1 MLPKLQ
7 AAHDKWSGAAHLM
20 RTVHTQCTTVMT
32 KMLFAIK
39 TNSTT
44 DDRLEAALKK
54 FRRLLTLSW

>member
-1 MLPKLQ
+1 
-7 AAHDKWSGAAHLM
+7 M

-39 TNSTT
+39 TNGNAGGLGSPRASSSGTT
-44 DDRLEAALKK
+44 DNRLEAALKK